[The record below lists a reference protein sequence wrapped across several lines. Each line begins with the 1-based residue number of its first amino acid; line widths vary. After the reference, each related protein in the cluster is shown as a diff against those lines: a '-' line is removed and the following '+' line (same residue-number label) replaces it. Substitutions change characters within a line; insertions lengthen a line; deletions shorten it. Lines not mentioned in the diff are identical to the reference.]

1 MKNRLMISAMGSLAA
16 MLLASIVSCSDKSE
30 KYDSSMVIDIQE
42 NAPGDSTIYGLACDG
57 CTDSVIVFLPYKGG
71 DPDTIDILAAKKQGK
86 VFGKPTIG
94 DKLAVILNADD
105 KKEAS
110 MVIDIE
116 DLLGQWCYMAMPHFR
131 DISNLPARL
140 QRRILAQIPDTMK
153 ESLLVPR
160 EFGIN
165 IKNGFSATPI
175 GMMRKSNTTDDQS
188 PVEYPP
194 LRVYNEWRLYNG
206 HLLLVRTAKMRQMG
220 NDSIK
225 KPADIID
232 TASIVMLGPDTLIL
246 KVGNENLNYYRKKQ

>member
-1 MKNRLMISAMGSLAA
+1 MISAMSALAFMSLACI
-16 MLLASIVSCSDKSE
+16 SSCSDKNE
-30 KYDSSMVIDIQE
+30 KDDNSMVIDVQE
-42 NAPGDSTIYGLACDG
+42 NAPGDSTLYGLACDG
-57 CTDSVIVFLPYKGG
+57 CTDTVIVFLPYKGG
-71 DPDTIDILAAKKQGK
+71 DPDTIDILTAKKNGK

-94 DKLAVILNADD
+94 DKLAVILNPED
-105 KKEAS
+105 KGEAS

-116 DLLGQWCYMAMPHFR
+116 DILGQWCYIAMPHFR

-140 QRRILAQIPDTMK
+140 QRKILAQIPDTMK

-160 EFGIN
+160 EFGIS
-165 IKNGFSATPI
+165 IKNGFTASPI

-206 HLLLVRTAKMRQMG
+206 HLLLIRTAKVQQMG
-220 NDSIK
+220 NNSVK

-246 KVGNENLNYYRKKQ
+246 KVGDENLNYFRKKQ